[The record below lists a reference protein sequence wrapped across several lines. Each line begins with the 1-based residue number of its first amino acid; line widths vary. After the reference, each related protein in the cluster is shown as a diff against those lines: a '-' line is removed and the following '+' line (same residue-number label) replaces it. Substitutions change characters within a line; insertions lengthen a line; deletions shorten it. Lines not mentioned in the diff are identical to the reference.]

1 MKNKKGKSFVLIV
14 DASEEILK
22 MVKAQMSLLSD
33 DVKILGE
40 TDIENARYI
49 FDSCHET
56 LKGIFVG
63 SGIASFT
70 VENADEPATL
80 GFIREVRASGWEK
93 PLVGFSGNPDF
104 CAQMYEAGCG
114 RTFCQKGYL
123 AEEIIGAL
131 KNHEV
136 IDIIDANEKV
146 TA

>member
-1 MKNKKGKSFVLIV
+1 MNTQEKSFVLVI

-22 MVKAQMSLLSD
+22 MVRAQMSLLSED
-33 DVKILGE
+33 IKILGE

-70 VENADEPATL
+70 VENANEPSTL
-80 GFIREVRASGWEK
+80 GFIREVRVSGWEK

-131 KNHEV
+131 KNHSV
-136 IDIIDANEKV
+136 IEIFDASEKATV
-146 TA
+146 